1 MLNIDHT
8 VITNVPC
15 IFDKKYIFFFILM
28 KEKVPPIIVG

>member
-15 IFDKKYIFFFILM
+15 IFDKKYIFFILM